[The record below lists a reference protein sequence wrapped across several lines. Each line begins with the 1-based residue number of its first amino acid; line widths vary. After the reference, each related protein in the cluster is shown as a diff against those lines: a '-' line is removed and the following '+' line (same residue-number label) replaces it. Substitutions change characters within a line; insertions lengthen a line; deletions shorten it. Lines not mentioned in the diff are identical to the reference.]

1 MKKILKIL
9 IGVIVFLT
17 LPALLFF
24 GVLYLKYN
32 EDLPIGQEGEKAD
45 LLAHNML
52 KSLDYESYK
61 ETDYIEWSFRNS
73 RLYKWNK
80 RENICVVQWKDFKV
94 DLHLNYI
101 ERSLAAVHNFNVV
114 GEKRDELV
122 DKARSY
128 FNNDSFWL
136 VAPYKVFDK
145 GVKRSIVNLDNDDE
159 VVLDAV
165 KKVKAANHHIEEV
178 FCPFP
183 VHGLDK
189 AMGLAPTRIAITS
202 FMYGITG
209 LGIAIWLTY
218 YTMIADWPQDIGGKP
233 SFSWAE
239 NMPAFVPI
247 MFELTV
253 FFAAH
258 LMVIT
263 FYMRSR
269 IWPFKKAEN
278 PDPRTTDDH
287 FLMEIEIHDNEE
299 ELTTLLNETGAVE
312 INVVDKH

>member
-1 MKKILKIL
+1 MSSSK
-9 IGVIVFLT
+9 VIHAF
-17 LPALLFF
+17 
-24 GVLYLKYN
+24 Y
-32 EDLPIGQEGEKAD
+32 
-45 LLAHNML
+45 
-52 KSLDYESYK
+52 
-61 ETDYIEWSFRNS
+61 
-73 RLYKWNK
+73 
-80 RENICVVQWKDFKV
+80 
-94 DLHLNYI
+94 
-101 ERSLAAVHNFNVV
+101 
-114 GEKRDELV
+114 
-122 DKARSY
+122 
-128 FNNDSFWL
+128 
-136 VAPYKVFDK
+136 
-145 GVKRSIVNLDNDDE
+145 NDDE

-218 YTMIADWPQDIGGKP
+218 YTMMADWPQDIGGKP
-233 SFSWAE
+233 SFSWGE

-247 MFELTV
+247 MFEMTV

-287 FLMEIEIHDNEE
+287 FLMEIELHDNEE
-299 ELTTLLNETGAVE
+299 ELTALLKETGAVE

>member
-1 MKKILKIL
+1 MSSSK
-9 IGVIVFLT
+9 VIHAF
-17 LPALLFF
+17 
-24 GVLYLKYN
+24 Y
-32 EDLPIGQEGEKAD
+32 
-45 LLAHNML
+45 
-52 KSLDYESYK
+52 
-61 ETDYIEWSFRNS
+61 
-73 RLYKWNK
+73 
-80 RENICVVQWKDFKV
+80 
-94 DLHLNYI
+94 
-101 ERSLAAVHNFNVV
+101 
-114 GEKRDELV
+114 
-122 DKARSY
+122 
-128 FNNDSFWL
+128 
-136 VAPYKVFDK
+136 
-145 GVKRSIVNLDNDDE
+145 NDDE

-189 AMGLAPTRIAITS
+189 AMGLAPTKIAITS

-247 MFELTV
+247 MFEMTV

>member
-1 MKKILKIL
+1 MSSSK
-9 IGVIVFLT
+9 VIHAF
-17 LPALLFF
+17 
-24 GVLYLKYN
+24 Y
-32 EDLPIGQEGEKAD
+32 
-45 LLAHNML
+45 
-52 KSLDYESYK
+52 
-61 ETDYIEWSFRNS
+61 
-73 RLYKWNK
+73 
-80 RENICVVQWKDFKV
+80 
-94 DLHLNYI
+94 
-101 ERSLAAVHNFNVV
+101 
-114 GEKRDELV
+114 
-122 DKARSY
+122 
-128 FNNDSFWL
+128 
-136 VAPYKVFDK
+136 
-145 GVKRSIVNLDNDDE
+145 NDDE

-189 AMGLAPTRIAITS
+189 AMGLAPTRLAITS

-287 FLMEIEIHDNEE
+287 FLMEIELHDNEE
-299 ELTTLLNETGAVE
+299 ELTALLNETGAVE

>member
-1 MKKILKIL
+1 MSSSK
-9 IGVIVFLT
+9 VIHAF
-17 LPALLFF
+17 
-24 GVLYLKYN
+24 Y
-32 EDLPIGQEGEKAD
+32 
-45 LLAHNML
+45 
-52 KSLDYESYK
+52 
-61 ETDYIEWSFRNS
+61 
-73 RLYKWNK
+73 
-80 RENICVVQWKDFKV
+80 
-94 DLHLNYI
+94 
-101 ERSLAAVHNFNVV
+101 
-114 GEKRDELV
+114 
-122 DKARSY
+122 
-128 FNNDSFWL
+128 
-136 VAPYKVFDK
+136 
-145 GVKRSIVNLDNDDE
+145 NDDE
-159 VVLDAV
+159 VVLEAV

-189 AMGLAPTRIAITS
+189 AMGLAPTRIAIAS
-202 FMYGITG
+202 FMFGITG
-209 LGIAIWLTY
+209 LGVAIWLTY

-263 FYMRSR
+263 FYIRSR

-287 FLMEIEIHDNEE
+287 FLMEIEVHDNEE
-299 ELTTLLNETGAVE
+299 ELTSLLNETGAVE